1 LVVTKKLCFKNSV
14 IALISGKKLEQKKRA
29 LFQEEGSILY
39 SLYIVQ
45 QKMITWG
52 CRYKRRLSNQS
63 SKTISDLTVNTS
75 SFLIH
80 NQKEKV

>member
-45 QKMITWG
+45 QKMIT
-52 CRYKRRLSNQS
+52 
-63 SKTISDLTVNTS
+63 
-75 SFLIH
+75 
-80 NQKEKV
+80 